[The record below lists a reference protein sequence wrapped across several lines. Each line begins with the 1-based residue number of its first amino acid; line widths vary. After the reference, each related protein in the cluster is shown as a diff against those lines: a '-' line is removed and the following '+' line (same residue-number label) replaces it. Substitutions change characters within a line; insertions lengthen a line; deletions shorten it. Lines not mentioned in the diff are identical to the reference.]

1 MNAIGSAPGRS
12 GARPTIGVLIDW
24 IEGKYHSAVCAGL
37 EAAARVAGANLIY
50 FPGGSLK
57 PPRLFEAQRNVLYD
71 FVSPTN
77 VDGLVLMS
85 GPLSNYISPSE
96 FADFYTRYR
105 ALPMVSIALALDGLP
120 SVLVDNA
127 AGMRQ
132 LLNHLI
138 EFHGYRRLAFIQGP
152 PGNAD
157 AEQRY
162 RIYAEVLAEHGL
174 ELNPDLIVPGYLTR
188 AGALEAMQGLL
199 DNYPNA
205 FDAVV
210 AVNDEMAV
218 GVLEALQL
226 RDLRVPEQMAVVG
239 FDDIK
244 DARFV
249 TPSLTTMRQPL
260 YQQGWQAMEALLAV
274 LRGER
279 VPDQVTLATTLIIR
293 RSCGC
298 SEPAPVAG
306 SAATAP
312 STTTSAQQT
321 ALSVS
326 AQDAAPD
333 RIYWELQS
341 ERQTPEILHEV
352 GQVLI
357 TAFDMEH
364 LKSVIHRE
372 LRGLGIKRC
381 HLAMYTGQ
389 GAPTEWAR
397 LILAYDE
404 SGRLNVE
411 ADLPPFLSRAL
422 APPGWLPAERYTLI
436 LEALYFGEEQFG
448 FALFEAGPSEGII
461 YEVLSV
467 QISSALKGALLV
479 QQVQNHAA
487 TLETEVAARTLEL
500 TLANEQLQR
509 EIIERKRAEAELAHQ
524 AQKLAETQNRLAEV
538 REMEQLRMA
547 QDLHDG
553 AVQQLIGI
561 SYEVETLRRWAG
573 DNLPAGPRVAEL
585 DAALQQTRQQMLEV
599 SKQLRGLISELRP
612 PGLKELGLLQ
622 ALEGYVGHLERDL
635 NSEAPAILLDLP
647 SALPPL
653 PEVAAI
659 CIFRVA
665 QEALRNSLQHADAQR
680 ISVHLTCSP
689 NEVIFS
695 VSDDGSGFQMP
706 AHFSE
711 LTQDNHFGLAGIAE
725 RVAWSGGQ
733 LVICSEKGRGTE
745 VSVTLPLSNHDK
757 VRSEWVMG

>member
-1 MNAIGSAPGRS
+1 MNAIGTVPGRS

-37 EAAARVAGANLIY
+37 EAAARAAGANLIY

-57 PPRLFEAQRNVLYD
+57 PPQSFEAQRNVLYD

-96 FADFYTRYR
+96 FADFCTRYR
-105 ALPMVSIALALDGLP
+105 ALPMVSIALALEGLP

-138 EFHGYRRLAFIQGP
+138 EFHGYRRLAFVQGP
-152 PGNAD
+152 QGNAD

-162 RIYAEVLAEHGL
+162 RIYTEVLAEHGL
-174 ELNPDLIVPGYLTR
+174 ALNPALVVPGYLTR
-188 AGALEAMQGLL
+188 AGALAAMQGLL
-199 DNYPNA
+199 ENYPNA
-205 FDAVV
+205 FEAVV
-210 AVNDEMAV
+210 AVNDEMAI

-226 RDLRVPEQMAVVG
+226 RDLRVPEQLAVVG

-249 TPSLTTMRQPL
+249 TPSLTTIRQPL

-298 SEPAPVAG
+298 SDPAPVAD
-306 SAATAP
+306 S
-312 STTTSAQQT
+312 
-321 ALSVS
+321 
-326 AQDAAPD
+326 PD

-381 HLAMYTGQ
+381 YLAMYTGQ
-389 GAPTEWAR
+389 GASTEWAK
-397 LILAYDE
+397 LTLAYDE

-422 APPGWLPAERYTLI
+422 APPGWLPTERYTLI

-448 FALFEAGPSEGII
+448 FALFEVGPSEGII

-509 EIIERKRAEAELAHQ
+509 EIVERKRAEAELAHQ

-573 DNLPAGPRVAEL
+573 DHLPAGPRVAEL

-612 PGLKELGLLQ
+612 TGLKELGLLQ
-622 ALEGYVGHLERDL
+622 ALEGYVSHLERDL

-665 QEALRNSLQHADAQR
+665 QEALRNSLQHAGAQR
-680 ISVHLTCSP
+680 IRVHLTWSP
-689 NEVIFS
+689 NEVVFS
-695 VSDDGSGFQMP
+695 VNDDGSGFQMP

-711 LTQDNHFGLAGIAE
+711 LTRDNHFGLAGIAE

-733 LVICSEKGRGTE
+733 LIIRSEEGRGTE
-745 VSVTLPLSNHDK
+745 VSVTLPLSNYERVK
-757 VRSEWVMG
+757 G

>member
-1 MNAIGSAPGRS
+1 MNAIGNPPGRS

-24 IEGKYHSAVCAGL
+24 IEGKYHSAVCAGI
-37 EAAARVAGANLIY
+37 EAAARAAGANLIY

-85 GPLSNYISPSE
+85 GPLSNYISPLE
-96 FADFYTRYR
+96 FADFYTCYR
-105 ALPMVSIALALDGLP
+105 ALPMVSIALALEGLP

-162 RIYAEVLAEHGL
+162 RIYTEVLAEHGL
-174 ELNPDLIVPGYLTR
+174 ALNPDLVVPGYLTR
-188 AGALEAMQGLL
+188 AGALEAMQRLL
-199 DNYPNA
+199 QNYPDA
-205 FDAVV
+205 FEAVV
-210 AVNDEMAV
+210 AVNDEMAI

-226 RDLRVPEQMAVVG
+226 RDRRVPEQMAVVG

-260 YQQGWQAMEALLAV
+260 YQQGWQAMESLLAV
-274 LRGER
+274 LRGEQ
-279 VPDQVTLATTLIIR
+279 VPDQVTLATTLVIR

-298 SEPAPVAG
+298 SDPAPVAD
-306 SAATAP
+306 P
-312 STTTSAQQT
+312 SE
-321 ALSVS
+321 
-326 AQDAAPD
+326 AAPQD

-357 TAFDMEH
+357 TAFEMEH

-404 SGRLNVE
+404 SGRLAVE

-422 APPGWLPAERYTLI
+422 APPGWLPADRYTLI

-448 FALFEAGPSEGII
+448 FALFEAGPSEGLI

-509 EIIERKRAEAELAHQ
+509 EIVERKRAEAELAHQ

-573 DNLPAGPRVAEL
+573 DHLPAGPRVAEL
-585 DAALQQTRQQMLEV
+585 DEALQHTRQQLLEV

-612 PGLKELGLLQ
+612 TGLKELGLLQ
-622 ALEGYVGHLERDL
+622 ALEGYVSHLERDL
-635 NSEAPAILLDLP
+635 NAEAPTILLDLP
-647 SALPPL
+647 AALPPL

-665 QEALRNSLQHADAQR
+665 QEALRNSLQHAGAQR
-680 ISVHLTCSP
+680 ITAHLRCSP
-689 NEVIFS
+689 REVVFS
-695 VSDDGSGFQMP
+695 VSDDGSGFRMP
-706 AHFSE
+706 THFSE

-733 LVICSEKGRGTE
+733 LVIRSEEGHGTD

-757 VRSEWVMG
+757 VRSDGVKG